1 MQNTCLN
8 TWLYLTYMI
17 FTYVYVHI
25 NAISRITAPSI
36 VPKNEEVLFSVPEA
50 CDVRIS
56 VVSYVIGLWVLAL
69 FNESRVE

>member
-1 MQNTCLN
+1 MQNKCLS
-8 TWLYLTYMI
+8 TWLCVTYMI

-50 CDVRIS
+50 CDVCIS
-56 VVSYVIGLWVLAL
+56 AVSYIIGLWVLAM